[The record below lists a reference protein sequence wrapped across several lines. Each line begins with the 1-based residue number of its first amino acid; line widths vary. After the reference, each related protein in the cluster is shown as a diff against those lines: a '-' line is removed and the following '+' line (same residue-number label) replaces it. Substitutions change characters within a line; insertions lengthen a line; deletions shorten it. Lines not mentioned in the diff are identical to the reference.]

1 MSLSIRKYCFI
12 TFSPCCTSIC
22 LVVSYFV
29 MTVGYMIQLSWYMIH
44 DTVVMIHDTWY
55 MIHDT
60 NVMIHDTVV
69 MIQWG
74 FDYGCST
81 DRKFWL
87 IDFNFFQNKMAME
100 SCAPGLDPIKMPRK
114 FFCLPN
120 RFHHQNFSVH
130 FSGFLKNFFCFSK
143 NFARLFFIWK
153 NFLKTENFNR
163 KQKIFLVLGL

>member
-1 MSLSIRKYCFI
+1 MGLEKKLLTVSLKLVLLFQFYVFVYQKVLFHYFFPMLYVYLS
-12 TFSPCCTSIC
+12 CCLLLC
-22 LVVSYFV
+22 HDCR
-29 MTVGYMIQLSWYMIH
+29 IH
-44 DTVVMIHDTWY
+44 DTWYSCHDTWY

-100 SCAPGLDPIKMPRK
+100 SCAPGLDYFLYERISWKLRILTENRK
-114 FFCLPN
+114 FF
-120 RFHHQNFSVH
+120 
-130 FSGFLKNFFCFSK
+130 
-143 NFARLFFIWK
+143 
-153 NFLKTENFNR
+153 
-163 KQKIFLVLGL
+163 